1 MTNSDKPNELKIFD
15 THSHMFLKDFDHD
28 RDACMA
34 AAREA
39 GVYCTALPNI
49 DVSTISAL
57 RQMMDRYPNQVIGMM
72 GLHPSYVKED
82 FENQLNEIKKE
93 LDLGI
98 YKAVGEIGIDL
109 YWDKTFINQQLEAFE
124 IQVNW
129 AKEKNL
135 PVVIHSRNSFREI
148 FEVLDKVYDERLSG
162 VFHCFTGNGAEL
174 EKALSYKNFFL
185 GIGGVITFKNA
196 FLDEVIARTDLNRF
210 VLETDA
216 PYLTP
221 HPFRGKRNQTAY
233 TKIIA
238 EKMADVFNVPL
249 PEMAHITTQN
259 AKKLFKIN
267 E

>member
-1 MTNSDKPNELKIFD
+1 MTSTDKPNELKIFD
-15 THSHMFLKDFDHD
+15 THSHMFLEDFDND

-34 AAREA
+34 AARDA

-49 DVSTISAL
+49 DVSTIAPL
-57 RQMMDRYPNQVIGMM
+57 RQMMDSYPNQVVGMM

-82 FENQLNEIKKE
+82 FENQLDLIKKE
-93 LDLGI
+93 LDTGI

-109 YWDKTFINQQLEAFE
+109 YWDKTFIDQQVQAFE
-124 IQVNW
+124 TQLNW

-135 PVVIHSRNSFREI
+135 PVAIHSRNSFAEI
-148 FEVLDKVYDERLSG
+148 FDVLDRVYDDSLSG

-174 EKALSYKNFFL
+174 EKALSYDNFFL
-185 GIGGVITFKNA
+185 GIGGVVTFKNS
-196 FLDEVIARTDLNRF
+196 FLDEVIARTDLSRF

-233 TKIIA
+233 TKIVA
-238 EKMADVFNVPL
+238 ERMADIFNVSL
-249 PEMAHITTQN
+249 PEMADITTQN